1 MKTEIYTAD
10 LSIFDDV
17 SFYEKAWSE
26 LTEKRRKKALSIRN
40 EKDRKLSVGVEWLL
54 FESLQKLGIDKRD
67 ITFCYGSN
75 GKPYIEGAEKL
86 YFNLSHSGEKM
97 MCAVSE
103 REIGC
108 DVEQIK
114 DCRMRVAEHFFCE
127 SEYRFI
133 QAQKT
138 EEERRDMFF
147 RFWTLKE
154 SFMKATGL
162 GMRLPLRD
170 FEIQIGEDGVSVK
183 QKAAPRIWYM
193 KELDIGNG
201 YKGAVCGLDPQIT
214 KGISLVSG

>member
-1 MKTEIYTAD
+1 MKTRIYTAD
-10 LSIFDDV
+10 ISIFDDT

-26 LTEKRRKKALSIRN
+26 VTEKRREKAASIRN

-54 FESLQKLGIDKRD
+54 LDSLQKMGIDKKK

-75 GKPYIEGAEKL
+75 GKPYIEGKEKL

-97 MCAVSE
+97 MCAVSD

-108 DVEQIK
+108 DIEKIK

-127 SEYRFI
+127 SEYEWI
-133 QAQKT
+133 QKQKT
-138 EEERRDMFF
+138 EEEKREMFF

-162 GMRLPLRD
+162 GMRLPLKN
-170 FEIQIGEDGVSVK
+170 FEIQIREDGVSV
-183 QKAAPRIWYM
+183 
-193 KELDIGNG
+193 
-201 YKGAVCGLDPQIT
+201 
-214 KGISLVSG
+214 